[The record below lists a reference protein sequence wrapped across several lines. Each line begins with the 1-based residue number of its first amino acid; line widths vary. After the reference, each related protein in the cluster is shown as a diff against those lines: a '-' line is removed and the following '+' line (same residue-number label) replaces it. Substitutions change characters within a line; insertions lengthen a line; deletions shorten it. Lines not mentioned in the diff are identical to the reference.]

1 MEERREMNGQR
12 MMTKEELE
20 SRVPRLNSILK
31 ERQEDFALEYTQKPV
46 NNGMRRGYM
55 FKNDSPISMAVYQRE
70 DWGLMSDA
78 QLADLLVDLARQ
90 FDVKEKSEEIAKT
103 VNGILTDK
111 DVLIYAYPMLV
122 SEENSFQVALRSALS
137 ELKDG
142 SMVELSE
149 RDPGFRQSEMEEH
162 LAEQDWLKISHEI
175 PQELRDVTDRFIRAV
190 RVHACDQVD
199 TAYLAGMRDMMKI
212 AAAFGLY
219 EIDPDDVLPTRQ
231 RK

>member
-1 MEERREMNGQR
+1 MLLPSVWERAAKLLGTEKIAFFALSNCELMAVVAEERIIHALKSGLFDAARESVPV
-12 MMTKEELE
+12 EEYF
-20 SRVPRLNSILK
+20 ILK
-31 ERQEDFALEYTQKPV
+31 GAIHLERSNIRLLFDCYSAIILAYRI
-46 NNGMRRGYM
+46 NGRRIRM
-55 FKNDSPISMAVYQRE
+55 
-70 DWGLMSDA
+70 
-78 QLADLLVDLARQ
+78 
-90 FDVKEKSEEIAKT
+90 
-103 VNGILTDK
+103 
-111 DVLIYAYPMLV
+111 
-122 SEENSFQVALRSALS
+122 EENSFQVALRSALS

-149 RDPGFRQSEMEEH
+149 RDASFRQSEMEEH

-175 PQELRDVTDRFIRAV
+175 PQEFRDVTDRFIRAV

-219 EIDPDDVLPTRQ
+219 EIDPDDVLPARQ

>member
-1 MEERREMNGQR
+1 M
-12 MMTKEELE
+12 
-20 SRVPRLNSILK
+20 
-31 ERQEDFALEYTQKPV
+31 
-46 NNGMRRGYM
+46 
-55 FKNDSPISMAVYQRE
+55 
-70 DWGLMSDA
+70 
-78 QLADLLVDLARQ
+78 
-90 FDVKEKSEEIAKT
+90 
-103 VNGILTDK
+103 
-111 DVLIYAYPMLV
+111 
-122 SEENSFQVALRSALS
+122 EENSFQVALRSALS

-162 LAEQDWLKISHEI
+162 FAEQDWLKISHEI

-190 RVHACDQVD
+190 RVHACNQVD

-219 EIDPDDVLPTRQ
+219 KIDPDDVLPARQ

>member
-1 MEERREMNGQR
+1 M
-12 MMTKEELE
+12 
-20 SRVPRLNSILK
+20 
-31 ERQEDFALEYTQKPV
+31 
-46 NNGMRRGYM
+46 
-55 FKNDSPISMAVYQRE
+55 
-70 DWGLMSDA
+70 
-78 QLADLLVDLARQ
+78 
-90 FDVKEKSEEIAKT
+90 
-103 VNGILTDK
+103 
-111 DVLIYAYPMLV
+111 
-122 SEENSFQVALRSALS
+122 EENSFQVALRSALS

-162 LAEQDWLKISHEI
+162 LAE
-175 PQELRDVTDRFIRAV
+175 QELRDVTDRFIRAV

-219 EIDPDDVLPTRQ
+219 EIDPDDVLPARQ

>member
-1 MEERREMNGQR
+1 M
-12 MMTKEELE
+12 
-20 SRVPRLNSILK
+20 
-31 ERQEDFALEYTQKPV
+31 
-46 NNGMRRGYM
+46 
-55 FKNDSPISMAVYQRE
+55 
-70 DWGLMSDA
+70 
-78 QLADLLVDLARQ
+78 
-90 FDVKEKSEEIAKT
+90 
-103 VNGILTDK
+103 
-111 DVLIYAYPMLV
+111 
-122 SEENSFQVALRSALS
+122 EENSFQVALRSALS

-142 SMVELSE
+142 SMVELSG

-219 EIDPDDVLPTRQ
+219 EIDLDDVLPARQ

>member
-1 MEERREMNGQR
+1 M
-12 MMTKEELE
+12 
-20 SRVPRLNSILK
+20 
-31 ERQEDFALEYTQKPV
+31 
-46 NNGMRRGYM
+46 
-55 FKNDSPISMAVYQRE
+55 
-70 DWGLMSDA
+70 
-78 QLADLLVDLARQ
+78 
-90 FDVKEKSEEIAKT
+90 
-103 VNGILTDK
+103 
-111 DVLIYAYPMLV
+111 
-122 SEENSFQVALRSALS
+122 EENSFQVALRSALS

-162 LAEQDWLKISHEI
+162 FA
-175 PQELRDVTDRFIRAV
+175 ELRDVTDRFIRAV
-190 RVHACDQVD
+190 RVHACNQVD

>member
-1 MEERREMNGQR
+1 MEENG
-12 MMTKEELE
+12 
-20 SRVPRLNSILK
+20 
-31 ERQEDFALEYTQKPV
+31 
-46 NNGMRRGYM
+46 
-55 FKNDSPISMAVYQRE
+55 
-70 DWGLMSDA
+70 
-78 QLADLLVDLARQ
+78 
-90 FDVKEKSEEIAKT
+90 
-103 VNGILTDK
+103 
-111 DVLIYAYPMLV
+111 
-122 SEENSFQVALRSALS
+122 FQVALRSALS

-219 EIDPDDVLPTRQ
+219 EIDPDDVLPARQ

>member
-1 MEERREMNGQR
+1 MKGAIYLGRSNIRLLFGCYSAIILAYRINGRRIR
-12 MMTKEELE
+12 
-20 SRVPRLNSILK
+20 I
-31 ERQEDFALEYTQKPV
+31 
-46 NNGMRRGYM
+46 
-55 FKNDSPISMAVYQRE
+55 
-70 DWGLMSDA
+70 
-78 QLADLLVDLARQ
+78 
-90 FDVKEKSEEIAKT
+90 
-103 VNGILTDK
+103 
-111 DVLIYAYPMLV
+111 
-122 SEENSFQVALRSALS
+122 EENSFQVALRSALS

-190 RVHACDQVD
+190 RIHACDQVD

-219 EIDPDDVLPTRQ
+219 EIDPDDVLPARQ

>member
-1 MEERREMNGQR
+1 M
-12 MMTKEELE
+12 
-20 SRVPRLNSILK
+20 
-31 ERQEDFALEYTQKPV
+31 
-46 NNGMRRGYM
+46 
-55 FKNDSPISMAVYQRE
+55 
-70 DWGLMSDA
+70 
-78 QLADLLVDLARQ
+78 
-90 FDVKEKSEEIAKT
+90 
-103 VNGILTDK
+103 
-111 DVLIYAYPMLV
+111 
-122 SEENSFQVALRSALS
+122 EENSFQVALRSALS

-162 LAEQDWLKISHEI
+162 LAEQ
-175 PQELRDVTDRFIRAV
+175 DVTDRFIRAV

-219 EIDPDDVLPTRQ
+219 EIDPDDVLPAQQ

>member
-1 MEERREMNGQR
+1 MEE
-12 MMTKEELE
+12 
-20 SRVPRLNSILK
+20 I
-31 ERQEDFALEYTQKPV
+31 
-46 NNGMRRGYM
+46 
-55 FKNDSPISMAVYQRE
+55 
-70 DWGLMSDA
+70 
-78 QLADLLVDLARQ
+78 
-90 FDVKEKSEEIAKT
+90 
-103 VNGILTDK
+103 
-111 DVLIYAYPMLV
+111 
-122 SEENSFQVALRSALS
+122 SFQVALRSALS

-162 LAEQDWLKISHEI
+162 FAEQDWLKISHEI

-190 RVHACDQVD
+190 RVHACNQVD